1 VKIIFESQEE
11 RRAFEILTEALYKVD
26 RNSSYRPLDQ
36 VQWQKQIMDADKL
49 EDEVFKLEEEI
60 DRICYQMMELPEG
73 EGDGPTPEYLA
84 LEEKYE
90 ELEKRKEKLEWEL
103 KVWELAEEWA
113 LYPERWIEWWGQE
126 QETEVLASPGSK

>member
-1 VKIIFESQEE
+1 M
-11 RRAFEILTEALYKVD
+11 LPD
-26 RNSSYRPLDQ
+26 D
-36 VQWQKQIMDADKL
+36 
-49 EDEVFKLEEEI
+49 
-60 DRICYQMMELPEG
+60 ELPEG

-90 ELEKRKEKLEWEL
+90 ELEKRKEKLEREL

-126 QETEVLASPGSK
+126 QETEVLAGPGSK